1 MAGLISPSPLLLA
14 SRRAAFAP
22 LLRRPVYEAR
32 TEAIFTVRR
41 GRRQDL
47 SISPSIPPSPSP
59 VANSSHRLSSPVPA
73 PLRAVY
79 ARASSASAASAPSP
93 AGARSAASATPATP
107 IPAPVPV
114 VLTIAGSDSGG
125 GAGIQAD
132 IKASAA
138 HGTWCATAITA
149 VTAQN
154 TRGVQSVHGVDADVV
169 VAQLRSVLS
178 DLPVAAI
185 KTGMLPN
192 AEVVAAVCDVMEGEA
207 KGVPLVVDPVLV
219 ASSGDSLADNQAL
232 QLIRSRLLPLAAVV
246 TPNLKEAEA
255 LLLLAPGS
263 IRTIEDMQRAAKG
276 IHALGARSVLVKGG
290 HLEGDAATD
299 VFYDGA
305 AFHELSSPRLAT
317 TNTHGTGCSMA
328 ASIAAELVQ
337 GRGVKEAV
345 VEAKAY
351 LSHILAKSV
360 PITMGS
366 GPQGPLNHLPL
377 SCHFGLPNA
386 RAAFRPGMLRLYAVT
401 DSRMNKT
408 WGRSVGDAIREAIAG
423 GATFL
428 QIREK
433 DIETGDFV
441 QQAAEAVAVAR
452 AHGIPLVINDRVD
465 VALAVDA
472 DGIHVGQSDMDAATV
487 RQILGPTRIIGVSC
501 KSPAHAEKAW
511 RDGADYIGVGGVFPT
526 KTKENN
532 RTIGVA
538 GLADVCLVSKLPVV
552 AIGGISGGN
561 IADVVE
567 GVAEAASKAA
577 QAGESSGE
585 SSGGSGGVWGKSA
598 CGALG
603 GVAVVSA
610 IFNQA
615 DIVVATKG
623 LVQALDAAEDGTLLC
638 K

>member
-1 MAGLISPSPLLLA
+1 
-14 SRRAAFAP
+14 
-22 LLRRPVYEAR
+22 
-32 TEAIFTVRR
+32 
-41 GRRQDL
+41 
-47 SISPSIPPSPSP
+47 
-59 VANSSHRLSSPVPA
+59 
-73 PLRAVY
+73 
-79 ARASSASAASAPSP
+79 
-93 AGARSAASATPATP
+93 
-107 IPAPVPV
+107 
-114 VLTIAGSDSGG
+114 SDSGG

-132 IKASAA
+132 IKSTAA
-138 HGTWCATAITA
+138 HGAWCATAITA

-154 TRGVQSVHGVDADVV
+154 TRGVQFAHAVGADAV

-178 DLPVAAI
+178 DLPVAAV

-192 AEVVAAVCDVMEGEA
+192 AEVVSAVCDFMEAEA
-207 KGVPLVVDPVLV
+207 QGVPLVVDPVLV
-219 ASSGDSLADNQAL
+219 ASSGDTLADNQAM
-232 QLIRSRLLPLAAVV
+232 QLIRSRLIPLATVV
-246 TPNLKEAEA
+246 TPNLREAEA

-263 IRTIEDMQRAAKG
+263 VRTTEDMRRAAKE

-290 HLEGDAATD
+290 HLEGEKATD
-299 VFYDGA
+299 VFYDGS

-328 ASIAAELVQ
+328 ASVAAGLAQ
-337 GRGVKEAV
+337 GRGVKQAV
-345 VEAKAY
+345 VDAKAY
-351 LSHILAKSV
+351 LSHILAKSL

-377 SCHFGLPNA
+377 VCHFGLPNA
-386 RAAFRPGMLRLYAVT
+386 RAAFHPAQLRLYAVT
-401 DSRMNKT
+401 DSRMNKA

-423 GATFL
+423 GATLL

-501 KSPAHAEKAW
+501 KSREHAEKAW

-526 KTKENN
+526 NTKENN
-532 RTIGVA
+532 KTIGVE

-552 AIGGISGGN
+552 AIGGIKGGN
-561 IADVVE
+561 ILDVVK
-567 GVAEAASKAA
+567 GVAAAGASGTDGAA
-577 QAGESSGE
+577 PAGESSGE
-585 SSGGSGGVWGKSA
+585 SRDVWEGSA
-598 CGALG
+598 CGAFG
-603 GVAVVSA
+603 GVAVVSG

-615 DIVVATKG
+615 DIVAATKG
-623 LVQALDAAEDGTLLC
+623 LVKALDAAENGTPLC